1 MVNHLTNFQLD
12 YSTIQ
17 LTTRRKY
24 VLKKIWLGFIVLL
37 IGIGVYSL
45 YGYLRLELPPMEE
58 EMD

>member
-1 MVNHLTNFQLD
+1 VVNHLTNFQLD